1 MRLAAIVPATNEP
14 ETLPACVAAI
24 RAAADP
30 PEELIVVR
38 HPPGAG
44 PAAARNAGAR
54 EASADVLV
62 FVDADVEVHP
72 DAFTRVRRALREDP
86 ELVAVFGSYDD
97 HPSAPGV
104 VSAFRN
110 LLHHHVHTS
119 SPGPATTFW
128 AGLGAIRRDAFI
140 VACGFDEERFRTP
153 SIEDIELGMRLTAA
167 GARIRLD
174 PELRGTHA
182 KAWTLHEMLRTDLLR
197 RGVPWVRILLERR
210 SGGTA
215 LNLGWRHRASAVV
228 SIVALV
234 ALVKRRP
241 GAFGGSVATLV
252 LLNRSFYALLARRR
266 GPREAALGVGLH
278 AVHHL
283 TAVAAVPAGAFAH
296 LLELRKRG
304 RRARG

>member
-1 MRLAAIVPATNEP
+1 VRLAAIVPATNEP

-38 HPPGAG
+38 DPPGAG

-54 EASADVLV
+54 EATADILV
-62 FVDADVEVHP
+62 FVDADVEVHA
-72 DAFTRVRRALREDP
+72 DAFTRVRRALGEDP

-97 HPSAPGV
+97 RPSAPGV

-128 AGLGAIRRDAFI
+128 AGLGAIRRDAFV
-140 VACGFDEERFRTP
+140 VARGFDEERFRTP
-153 SIEDIELGMRLTAA
+153 SIEDIELGMRLTDA

-197 RGVPWVRILLERR
+197 RGVPWIRILLERR
-210 SGGTA
+210 SGATA
-215 LNLGWRHRASAVV
+215 LNLGWRHRASAVASV
-228 SIVALV
+228 VALV
-234 ALVKRRP
+234 ALARRRP
-241 GAFGGSVATLV
+241 AAFGGSAATLV
-252 LLNRSFYALLARRR
+252 LLNRSFYALLVRRR
-266 GPREAALGVGLH
+266 GVREAALGVGLH
-278 AVHHL
+278 ALHHL
-283 TAVAAVPAGAFAH
+283 TAVAAVPAGALAH
-296 LLELRKRG
+296 LLEVRK
-304 RRARG
+304 ARSQR